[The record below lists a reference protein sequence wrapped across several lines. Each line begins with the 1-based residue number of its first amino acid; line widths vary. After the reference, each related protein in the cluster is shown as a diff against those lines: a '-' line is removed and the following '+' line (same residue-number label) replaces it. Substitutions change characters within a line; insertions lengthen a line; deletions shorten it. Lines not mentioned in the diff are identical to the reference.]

1 MRFEVTA
8 YKNGKQVDN
17 YIATEYKT
25 VIPRGRLG
33 HTIPIEERE
42 INEVNVLPE
51 NKKRHKCYSNIF
63 GDSLVIQE
71 LETGR
76 VMFTLKEKYPLRSL

>member
-1 MRFEVTA
+1 MRFEVTT

-25 VIPRGRLG
+25 VTPKGRRG
-33 HTIPIEERE
+33 HTIPVEERE
-42 INEVNVLPE
+42 IDEVNILPE
-51 NKKRHKCYSNIF
+51 NKTRRKCYSSIF
-63 GDSLVIQE
+63 GDSVKIQE

-76 VMFTLKEKYPLRSL
+76 VIFTLEQKYSI

>member
-33 HTIPIEERE
+33 HTISTEERE
-42 INEVNVLPE
+42 ITEVNVLPE
-51 NKKRHKCYSNIF
+51 NKTRRKCYSSIF
-63 GDSLVIQE
+63 GDSVVIQE

-76 VMFTLKEKYPLRSL
+76 VMFTLEQKYSI